1 MSPSEYKSPGYLV
14 VEGPIGA
21 GKTTL
26 VKRLA
31 ESFQCDMLL
40 EAPEEN
46 PFLERFYREGKQAAL
61 PTQLFF
67 LFQRAQQLQG
77 LRQNDLFRSQALVSD
92 FMLEKDRLFA
102 QATLDKD
109 ELELYGKVYEKM
121 SLEAPRPDLVV
132 YLQAPADVLMQRVRR
147 RSNPAEQ
154 GIEQDYLKRLC
165 DAYTEFF
172 FHYDASPL
180 LIVNAT
186 QLNPVDREE
195 DYQLLLQQIRS
206 IRSGRHY
213 FNPEP
218 ALL

>member
-1 MSPSEYKSPGYLV
+1 MNQSEPKSPGYIV

-31 ESFQCDMLL
+31 ESFQCDLML

-92 FMLEKDRLFA
+92 FMLDKDRLFA

-109 ELELYGKVYEKM
+109 ELELYDKVFEKM

-147 RSNPAEQ
+147 RSNPIEQ
-154 GIEQDYLKRLC
+154 GIEQEYLKRLC

-180 LIVNAT
+180 LIVNAS

-195 DYQLLLQQIRS
+195 DYQLLLQQIQG
-206 IRSGRHY
+206 IHSGRHY